1 MLLRLIVILL
11 TLLILPDIYIY
22 MVYVKSWTKSVKW
35 RILCWLPSLLLL
47 VAMVTIMASDSMR
60 ASNQPIIGMF
70 LVVFLSICVAKA
82 FFAIIDGI
90 GHLFRQQTV
99 RRVFRILAMT
109 VAMFSFMMHYY
120 GYFIGRSKYVVHKQT
135 FYFTDLPKRFDGYRI
150 VHFSDMHLGTFL
162 MGHENEVVEIVD
174 LINSQH
180 ADAIIFSGDIV
191 NHQADEMA
199 PFGKALGALKAPDGV
214 FSVLGNHDYCM
225 YRKYA
230 DKNER
235 KREVE
240 RIKKNQ
246 RSYGWNLLLN
256 ENIVIH
262 RGADSLAVIGV
273 ENTGKPPFPSY
284 GNLSKAMNGLS
295 DSCFS
300 VLITHDP
307 SHWRSE
313 VIRKTY
319 IQLTLSGHTHA
330 GQFKVFGWSPVAS
343 IYKEWSGAYCEG
355 SQILNVSEGI
365 GSVLF
370 PFRFGAWPEIN
381 VITLRKAEGKH

>member
-1 MLLRLIVILL
+1 M
-11 TLLILPDIYIY
+11 
-22 MVYVKSWTKSVKW
+22 
-35 RILCWLPSLLLL
+35 
-47 VAMVTIMASDSMR
+47 
-60 ASNQPIIGMF
+60 
-70 LVVFLSICVAKA
+70 
-82 FFAIIDGI
+82 
-90 GHLFRQQTV
+90 
-99 RRVFRILAMT
+99 
-109 VAMFSFMMHYY
+109 
-120 GYFIGRSKYVVHKQT
+120 
-135 FYFTDLPKRFDGYRI
+135 
-150 VHFSDMHLGTFL
+150 
-162 MGHENEVVEIVD
+162 
-174 LINSQH
+174 
-180 ADAIIFSGDIV
+180 
-191 NHQADEMA
+191 
-199 PFGKALGALKAPDGV
+199 
-214 FSVLGNHDYCM
+214 
-225 YRKYA
+225 
-230 DKNER
+230 
-235 KREVE
+235 
-240 RIKKNQ
+240 
-246 RSYGWNLLLN
+246 
-256 ENIVIH
+256 
-262 RGADSLAVIGV
+262 IGV
-273 ENTGKPPFPSY
+273 ENMGKPPFPSY